1 MIIFNNKKEYP
12 YFCTLSKF
20 AVRNYYNDT
29 NYYHTIHHVYD
40 MLMMCRKDEEYIKS
54 IVDIDSFIT
63 AILFHDAVYKTAN
76 KDNELS
82 SAKFF
87 ERVYNVCVK
96 ANEIEENDNK
106 KQLIYNL
113 ILSTKFGSN
122 LITEAEKLLHDYDYF
137 GLSNIN
143 TMKMA
148 DKQIVNEAMRDGYSF
163 IQVLNGRIE
172 FYQYLLENG
181 NIFVTDKYKH
191 LNEITINNIKEN
203 ITQ

>member
-1 MIIFNNKKEYP
+1 MIIFNNEKEYP
-12 YFCTLSKF
+12 YFCKLSKF

-29 NYYHTIHHVYD
+29 NYYHTIHHIYD

-54 IVDIDSFIT
+54 IVDMDSFIT

-96 ANEIEENDNK
+96 ANEIEENEHK

-137 GLSNIN
+137 GLSNIH
-143 TMKMA
+143 TMKIA

-163 IQVLNGRIE
+163 VQVLNGRIE
-172 FYQYLLENG
+172 FYQYLLKNG

-203 ITQ
+203 IVQ